1 MTRMIRNGTS
11 LAASAAVVGALDK
24 FKVGEKEK
32 GDLLRALGPMKTDI
46 VEK

>member
-1 MTRMIRNGTS
+1 MTRMVRNWTS

-24 FKVGEKEK
+24 FTAGEKEK
-32 GDLLRALGPMKTDI
+32 GDLLGALGPMKTDI